1 MSITIARCLLML
13 TAIVPCNPVAPAGAQ
28 QKPEQ
33 VMVVPNRLPV
43 GEAAGWYAALDK
55 DKAQLKNLYAS
66 HLPK

>member
-1 MSITIARCLLML
+1 MSIRIARCLLML

-28 QKPEQ
+28 KLEQ

-43 GEAAGWYAALDK
+43 DEAAGWYAALDK